1 MSTPI
6 IGAAPENVVRFTIY
20 GEPKSKQ
27 RARVTAR
34 GTYTPAETREAEQ
47 RVREAWTETNSEPFT
62 YQVVVTIDFF
72 NGNKRRRDLDNMAK
86 LVLDALNKV
95 AYADDFQVVELNL
108 RKFFTTRERARTEIS
123 LNEVIE
129 WPCETETVRTIRTT
143 RSGLRT
149 LRGD

>member
-1 MSTPI
+1 MVVLS
-6 IGAAPENVVRFTIY
+6 AAPEKVVRFTID

-34 GTYTPAETREAEQ
+34 GTYTPTETREAEQ
-47 RVREAWTETNSEPFT
+47 RVRTAWEQTNADPFE
-62 YQVVVTIDFF
+62 YQVIVTIDFF

-95 AYADDFQVVELNL
+95 AYADDYQVVGLNL
-108 RKFFTTRERARTEIS
+108 RKIFTTRDQARTVVTLS
-123 LNEVIE
+123 EVIE
-129 WPCETETVRTIRTT
+129 WPCETETIPTIPST
-143 RSGLRT
+143 RPGLRS